1 MPADM
6 IIFNSHYEPVLLVEV
21 MYWPKTSVKRAT
33 ETREVI
39 LERDNLPKARYLLIA
54 APDRFYL
61 WTDQAN
67 SSPSAPPDY
76 VIDPTPILQPYLEKG
91 RITLGKLGLEW
102 FRSIVSS
109 WVGRLTWEF
118 PIPRRLP
125 KGQEWL
131 RESGLLKA
139 VRGGAEAAEVLV

>member
-1 MPADM
+1 M

-21 MYWPKTSVKRAT
+21 KNWPKTSVKWAT

-67 SSPSAPPDY
+67 SPPSAPPDY
-76 VIDPTPILQPYLEKG
+76 AVDPTPLLKPYVEKG
-91 RITLGKLGLEW
+91 RITPSKLGLEG

-109 WVGRLTWEF
+109 WVGPLTWEL

-125 KGQEWL
+125 KSQEWL